1 MKGSLCD
8 GTTLYMYLDKS
19 NENVCTMWRDREELW
34 PKCSLV
40 WGAAEMQAA
49 ETLPKCK
56 HKPSAMHWVP
66 MGSASQLLVLV
77 GSTLWK
83 DKGDKDTRGL
93 CHHLP
98 EEAGL
103 LLLGMKRGAYLILW
117 LCLLEEEEG
126 RLVWNNKRITYS
138 QP

>member
-8 GTTLYMYLDKS
+8 GTVLYLHLDKS
-19 NENVCTMWRDREELW
+19 NENVCTVWRDREELW
-34 PKCSLV
+34 PKRSLA

-66 MGSASQLLVLV
+66 LGSASQLLALV

-83 DKGDKDTRGL
+83 EKGDKDTCGL
-93 CHHLP
+93 CHLFQCPARRSRFAALRNEAWCLP
-98 EEAGL
+98 HPLAVFVRGGGGEA
-103 LLLGMKRGAYLILW
+103 RV
-117 LCLLEEEEG
+117 E
-126 RLVWNNKRITYS
+126 
-138 QP
+138 

>member
-1 MKGSLCD
+1 
-8 GTTLYMYLDKS
+8 MYLDKS

-34 PKCSLV
+34 PKCSLA

-56 HKPSAMHWVP
+56 HEPSAMHWVP
-66 MGSASQLLVLV
+66 LGSARQLLALV
-77 GSTLWK
+77 ASTLWK
-83 DKGDKDTRGL
+83 DKGDKDTHGL

-117 LCLLEEEEG
+117 LFVRGGGGEARME
-126 RLVWNNKRITYS
+126 
-138 QP
+138 

>member
-1 MKGSLCD
+1 
-8 GTTLYMYLDKS
+8 
-19 NENVCTMWRDREELW
+19 
-34 PKCSLV
+34 
-40 WGAAEMQAA
+40 MQAA

-56 HKPSAMHWVP
+56 HKPSATHRVP
-66 MGSASQLLVLV
+66 LCSACQLPALVA
-77 GSTLWK
+77 STLWM

-93 CHHLP
+93 CHLFQCP
-98 EEAGL
+98 AFLMPTEEAGL

-117 LCLLEEEEG
+117 LHLLEEEG